1 VSPASGA
8 AANPRRLILLAPI
21 EPAPTGNGLAMR
33 AELFRTSAPP
43 HLAVE
48 TVVIP
53 VAGRLEGPG
62 RTAAAVVNTDPR
74 RARAGAIALAAAPA
88 WRDRL
93 ARVGSLPRAARIA
106 SPGLARDVTNALA
119 PPHAIARADDVAP
132 TEAIARP
139 DAVAVHV
146 MRAYLAPLGAAVA
159 EQLSAAWTTLDLDED
174 DAGFARAAG
183 DLEEAAAY
191 DRLLEVFGPLFDGL
205 AAASP
210 EEARAIGERHGLTVD
225 HLPNAVVA
233 GPPRSGRRQAERTV
247 SLLFVGNLTYPPN
260 LEAARFLADEILPA
274 LSRSVD
280 RRPHLKL
287 VGPHDGRLD
296 QLRADNV
303 EVTGFLPDL
312 DPVYAAADVVVV
324 PLRSGAGT
332 RIKLLE
338 AFAHGVP
345 TVASPLAAAGL
356 EVTDRRHLLL
366 ADGPVRTAAAI
377 ATLLTEPGLA
387 DRLIAEAARL
397 VRERYT
403 VDAVRPLIR
412 DFFNRARARADAAPA
427 ASRVSPRPPDRP
439 NGSARA
445 RPDRA
450 GP

>member
-1 VSPASGA
+1 MSWGSGA
-8 AANPRRLILLAPI
+8 ATNPRRLILLAPI

-62 RTAAAVVNTDPR
+62 RTAAAVVNTDAA

-106 SPGLARDVTNALA
+106 SPGLAG
-119 PPHAIARADDVAP
+119 DVANAVP
-132 TEAIARP
+132 RP
-139 DAVAVHV
+139 DAVALHV

-191 DRLLEVFGPLFDGL
+191 DRLLDVFGPLFDGL

-233 GPPRSGRRQAERTV
+233 GPPPSRRHQANRTP
-247 SLLFVGNLTYPPN
+247 SLLFVGNLTYSPN
-260 LEAARFLADEILPA
+260 LEAAEFLANEILPA
-274 LSRSVD
+274 LSRSVA

-366 ADGPVRTAAAI
+366 ADGRVRTAAAI
-377 ATLLTEPGLA
+377 ATLLSEPGLA

-403 VDAVRPLIR
+403 VDAVRPRIR
-412 DFFNRARARADAAPA
+412 DFFNRASASAGREPRQPAP
-427 ASRVSPRPPDRP
+427 S
-439 NGSARA
+439 
-445 RPDRA
+445 
-450 GP
+450 

>member
-1 VSPASGA
+1 MSRGSGK
-8 AANPRRLILLAPI
+8 AANPQRLILLAPI

-43 HLAVE
+43 HLEVE

-53 VAGRLEGPG
+53 VAGRLEGVG
-62 RTAAAVVNTDPR
+62 RTDAEVVNTDAA

-93 ARVGSLPRAARIA
+93 ACVGSLPRAARIA
-106 SPGLARDVTNALA
+106 SPGLARDVANA
-119 PPHAIARADDVAP
+119 V
-132 TEAIARP
+132 ARP
-139 DAVAVHV
+139 DVVAPPDAVGLHV

-174 DAGFARAAG
+174 DAGFARATG

-191 DRLLEVFGPLFDGL
+191 DRLLDVFGPLFDGL

-210 EEARAIGERHGLTVD
+210 EEARAIGERHGLSVD

-233 GPPRSGRRQAERTV
+233 GPPRSGRRQANRTP

-260 LEAARFLADEILPA
+260 LEAAEFLAKEILPA
-274 LSRSVD
+274 LSRSVA
-280 RRPHLKL
+280 RPPHLKL

-303 EVTGFLPDL
+303 EVTGFRPDL

-377 ATLLTEPGLA
+377 AALLTEPGLA

-403 VDAVRPLIR
+403 LDAVRPLIR
-412 DFFNRARARADAAPA
+412 DFFNRASSGRER
-427 ASRVSPRPPDRP
+427 RQ
-439 NGSARA
+439 
-445 RPDRA
+445 A
-450 GP
+450 GPS

>member
-1 VSPASGA
+1 VSRGSGK
-8 AANPRRLILLAPI
+8 AANPQRLILLAPI

-43 HLAVE
+43 HLEVE

-53 VAGRLEGPG
+53 VAGRLEGVG
-62 RTAAAVVNTDPR
+62 RTDAEVVNPDPA

-106 SPGLARDVTNALA
+106 SPGLARHVANA
-119 PPHAIARADDVAP
+119 V
-132 TEAIARP
+132 ARP
-139 DAVAVHV
+139 DAVAPTNAVARPDAVALHV

-159 EQLSAAWTTLDLDED
+159 ERLSAAWTTLDLDED
-174 DAGFARAAG
+174 DAGFARATG

-191 DRLLEVFGPLFDGL
+191 DRLLDVFGPLFDGL

-210 EEARAIGERHGLTVD
+210 EEAHAIGERHGLSVD

-233 GPPRSGRRQAERTV
+233 GPPRSGRRQANRTP

-260 LEAARFLADEILPA
+260 LEAAECLAKEILPA
-274 LSRSVD
+274 LSRSVVPP
-280 RRPHLKL
+280 PHLKL

-338 AFAHGVP
+338 AFAHGIP

-366 ADGPVRTAAAI
+366 ADGPIRTAAAI
-377 ATLLTEPGLA
+377 AALLTEPGLA

-403 VDAVRPLIR
+403 LDAVRPLIR
-412 DFFNRARARADAAPA
+412 DFFNRASCGRERRQAAP
-427 ASRVSPRPPDRP
+427 S
-439 NGSARA
+439 
-445 RPDRA
+445 
-450 GP
+450 